1 MISLLANHDHRM
13 AVVVDGISYP
23 MDATPSSKLL
33 FAGLAPAASNG
44 YYYAKYDSSNNLID
58 HEPFVRKSFEG
69 DTSPNEHYNRPI
81 NKWKIAQLPQV
92 LEPLPLIQRIDS
104 QLHKDGEIPT
114 IHITG
119 DPNSIN
125 NMHQSAKD
133 DIQVN
138 TTMTWIR

>member
-1 MISLLANHDHRM
+1 MLANHDHRM
-13 AVVVDGISYP
+13 AVIVDGTPYP

-33 FAGLAPAASNG
+33 FAGLAPAANNG
-44 YYYAKYDSSNNLID
+44 YYYAMYDSSNNLID
-58 HEPFVRKSFEG
+58 HEPFVRKPFEG

-92 LEPLPLIQRIDS
+92 LEPLPLIHRIDS

-119 DPNSIN
+119 DPNAIN